1 VVDGGRITELGSHEQ
16 LMASGGAYA
25 DLWNSWRADPT
36 TSGVRPPG

>member
-1 VVDGGRITELGSHEQ
+1 
-16 LMASGGAYA
+16 MASGGAYA